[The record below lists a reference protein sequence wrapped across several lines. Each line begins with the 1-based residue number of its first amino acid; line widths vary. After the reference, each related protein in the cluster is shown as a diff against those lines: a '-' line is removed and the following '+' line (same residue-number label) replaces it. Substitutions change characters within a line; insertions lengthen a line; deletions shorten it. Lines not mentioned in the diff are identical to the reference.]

1 MLNLRTLLLP
11 LLSALLLNAG
21 AAEWKTNYEAALAES
36 ARSGKPILA
45 EFTGSDWCY
54 YCRRLRT
61 DVLDAPD
68 FAAWAEKHFILL
80 EIDLPQHTEI
90 DTTLLAQNQM
100 LRSKY
105 QIDGFPTLLVL
116 DAQGRPLGGLFG
128 FVGNPKTV
136 QQELEPGLQAD
147 QLLRQ
152 AARLPDEEK
161 QAPLLAA
168 WKLIPRDL
176 HELNIP
182 LQQEV
187 SAHDPQDLSGLRAAA
202 AAEQALQT
210 CREAEAAAP
219 TDTAALRIVEQAVA
233 AATPHNKRQLLEL
246 QYRLLVRLAETPAD
260 VYAAA
265 EIAYAAI
272 DADLR
277 LTPREKESRKRQL
290 RGVFANPQTTLNR
303 TRMLHR
309 KRPAR

>member
-1 MLNLRTLLLP
+1 MLKPCRSLLP
-11 LLSALLLNAG
+11 LLCSLFLSAS
-21 AAEWKTNYEAALAES
+21 AAEWGTNYEAALAES

-54 YCRRLRT
+54 YCKKLRLE
-61 DVLDAPD
+61 VLDSAD

-90 DTTLLAQNQM
+90 DTALLAQNQM

-116 DAQGRPLGGLFG
+116 DAQGRPLGGVFG
-128 FVGNPKTV
+128 YIGNPRAV

-152 AARLPDEEK
+152 AAQLPAEQK

-202 AAEQALQT
+202 TAEQALQA
-210 CREAEAAAP
+210 CQNAADAAP
-219 TDTAALRIVEQAVA
+219 TDAAALRIVEQALA

-246 QYRLLVRLAETPAD
+246 QYRLLIRLAETQAD
-260 VYAAA
+260 VLAAA
-265 EIAYAAI
+265 EVAYASI

-277 LTPREKESRKRQL
+277 LSPREKESRKRQL
-290 RGVFANPQTTLNR
+290 RGVYANPQTTLNR

>member
-1 MLNLRTLLLP
+1 MLNPCRSLLP
-11 LLSALLLNAG
+11 LLCSLFLSAS
-21 AAEWKTNYEAALAES
+21 AAEWGTNYEAALAES

-54 YCRRLRT
+54 YCKKLRLE
-61 DVLDAPD
+61 VLDSAD
-68 FAAWAEKHFILL
+68 FSAWAEKHFILL

-90 DTTLLAQNQM
+90 DTALLAQNQM

-105 QIDGFPTLLVL
+105 QIDGFPTLLIL
-116 DAQGRPLGGLFG
+116 DAQGRPLGGVFG
-128 FVGNPKTV
+128 YIGNPRAV

-152 AARLPDEEK
+152 AAQLPAEQK
-161 QAPLLAA
+161 QALLLAA

-202 AAEQALQT
+202 TAEQALQACKNT
-210 CREAEAAAP
+210 AEAAPSDA
-219 TDTAALRIVEQAVA
+219 AALRIVEHALA

-246 QYRLLVRLAETPAD
+246 QYRLLIRLAETQAD
-260 VYAAA
+260 VLAAA
-265 EIAYAAI
+265 EVAYASI

-277 LTPREKESRKRQL
+277 LSPREKESRKRQL
-290 RGVFANPQTTLNR
+290 RGVYANPQTTLNR

-309 KRPAR
+309 KRPAK